1 MVSMAL
7 DSNYDLKIGPYGIVL
22 EETTNQDIAVLLKS
36 EQGELKE
43 DPKLGV
49 GIEGLTND
57 DDFNLWNSSIRENLT
72 RLGMK
77 VSTIKANS
85 QGVEVKAAYK

>member
-1 MVSMAL
+1 MVGIAL
-7 DSNYDLKIGPYGIVL
+7 DDDFDLKVRNGRVVL

-57 DDFNLWNSSIRENLT
+57 DDFNLWNTSIRENLT
-72 RLGMK
+72 RLRMK
-77 VSTIKANS
+77 VTTVKANS
-85 QGVEVKAAYK
+85 QGVEIKAQYR